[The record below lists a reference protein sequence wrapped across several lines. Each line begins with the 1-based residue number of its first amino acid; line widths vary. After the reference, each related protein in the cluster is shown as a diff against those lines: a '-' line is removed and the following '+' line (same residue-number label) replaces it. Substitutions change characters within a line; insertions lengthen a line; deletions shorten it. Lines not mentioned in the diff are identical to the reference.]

1 MIRFC
6 SLYCKI
12 SIPLT
17 SRGTPTSNFQD
28 LDLRPGIHRQTYKHS
43 EQRVMKGVTKSQF
56 PVHSYL
62 HLDWRKSLIFLVSSL
77 CLTALVGKVL
87 VRLTLSSFAATVI
100 VTFIGA
106 GENLRRLFTGTELC
120 ARGST
125 SYKSNWLGNVYF
137 FLQIQS
143 PSSVFGAVLSYTLM
157 PYTLTLHLS
166 FCPHSYFYFIISR
179 QSFSDRFG
187 NSNKDQLASGRS
199 LFNRVIWVGMPVI
212 MCSPWC
218 HSLKFSFS
226 CWFSTSKVRS
236 DSKFR
241 FTSKSGNEDRSLI
254 LLPTLRSDWAISS
267 SDFKHLFGKV
277 PSVPSLVSFA

>member
-137 FLQIQS
+137 FFTNSESQLCLWCCL
-143 PSSVFGAVLSYTLM
+143 VVHFDA
-157 PYTLTLHLS
+157 LHT
-166 FCPHSYFYFIISR
+166 H
-179 QSFSDRFG
+179 
-187 NSNKDQLASGRS
+187 
-199 LFNRVIWVGMPVI
+199 
-212 MCSPWC
+212 
-218 HSLKFSFS
+218 
-226 CWFSTSKVRS
+226 T
-236 DSKFR
+236 
-241 FTSKSGNEDRSLI
+241 SLI
-254 LLPTLRSDWAISS
+254 VLPTL
-267 SDFKHLFGKV
+267 LF
-277 PSVPSLVSFA
+277 LLHHF